1 MAAVTIEIEENEF
14 NLYDFTLK
22 VNDTAVA
29 TDGNYT
35 SQGGAEDAAKTALDK
50 WFVDRV

>member
-1 MAAVTIEIEENEF
+1 MAAVTIEIEENELSL
-14 NLYDFTLK
+14 NVFTLK
-22 VNDTAVA
+22 VNDSADA